1 MVSQP
6 SAMAATGKV
15 KLLYLIL
22 GASYGKLA
30 GNEPLAGVILWI
42 ILYISDYYLTLY
54 SARGF
59 REIGH
64 FQFEGSFELT
74 PQYQKDIDA
83 LKPISKMHITLLIV
97 YSLLILFIW
106 WLTRYFF
113 NLQGSYLLYLGM
125 FLLLEVAVHI
135 RHLRNVALIR
145 EVRKNGGVDGQVSYR
160 KWFTYRISATE
171 FYLLSALFLLI
182 AALTYSLFFLG
193 GALMCAGTGFK
204 HSRLAKKARST
215 PSQAVIIQI

>member
-1 MVSQP
+1 MESWL
-6 SAMAATGKV
+6 ATS
-15 KLLYLIL
+15 LW
-22 GASYGKLA
+22 
-30 GNEPLAGVILWI
+30 PGVILWI

-64 FQFEGSFELT
+64 FQFESSFELT

-83 LKPISKMHITLLIV
+83 LTPISRLHITLLIL

-106 WLTRYFF
+106 WLTQYFLY
-113 NLQGSYLLYLGM
+113 LQGAYLLYLGM

-135 RHLRNVALIR
+135 RHLRNVSLIH
-145 EVRKNGGVDGQVSYR
+145 EIRKNGGVEGQVSYR
-160 KWFTYRISATE
+160 KWFTYRISASE
-171 FYLLSALFLLI
+171 FYLLSTLFLLV

-193 GALMCAGTGFK
+193 GAIMCAGTGFK
-204 HSRLAKKARST
+204 HSRLAKKAKST
-215 PSQAVIIQI
+215 PPKVVASQI